1 MMKYV
6 RVMFGTKSH
15 AGGFEGKINE
25 INETDHWNPNADKP
39 EDFG

>member
-15 AGGFEGKINE
+15 AGGFEYKINE
-25 INETDHWNPNADKP
+25 INETDNWNPNADKP